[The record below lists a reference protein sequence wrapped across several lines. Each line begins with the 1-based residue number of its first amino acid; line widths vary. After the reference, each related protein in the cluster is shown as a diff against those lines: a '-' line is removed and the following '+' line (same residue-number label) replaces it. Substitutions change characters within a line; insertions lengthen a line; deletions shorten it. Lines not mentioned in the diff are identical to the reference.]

1 MERKELIESANQV
14 EVNKE
19 SYRIHFEPG
28 IHLFWKWGVDVE
40 EKFLSGD
47 LSAHNWVAGS
57 AIARRMREYSP
68 QVLALDTVISDF
80 DPDIVRGE
88 NEKAHVWRWLP
99 ASPRE
104 MSGRE
109 SIYVVMGDPLY
120 QGILR
125 RQVGQESQF
134 ADELARL
141 ENSAIEDYVLK
152 LIREEAATYVSTAAL
167 ISGAIVL
174 AQLRSRRGSQGDGER
189 RGMSRRKFLAL
200 AGGIPLLLVGA
211 RLSTPMMASI
221 APFERM
227 TDFFQ
232 GVMEVTR
239 YRFSHSNW
247 LDGRTA
253 VLISKTEE
261 AMNILK
267 PPRDASASILMGY
280 PHGYEAPELI
290 RNSQRRAFVTR
301 GYAKEMFVA
310 IDEVVKKV
318 EFDISKQEAHEALI
332 DYLSLMDILKVN
344 DPGITRVDNP
354 LGVIDTTIEHRG
366 HFKSRRIRE
375 SLKDLV

>member
-167 ISGAIVL
+167 ISGFGTTKIKAWI
-174 AQLRSRRGSQGDGER
+174 SR
-189 RGMSRRKFLAL
+189 
-200 AGGIPLLLVGA
+200 
-211 RLSTPMMASI
+211 
-221 APFERM
+221 
-227 TDFFQ
+227 
-232 GVMEVTR
+232 
-239 YRFSHSNW
+239 
-247 LDGRTA
+247 
-253 VLISKTEE
+253 
-261 AMNILK
+261 
-267 PPRDASASILMGY
+267 
-280 PHGYEAPELI
+280 
-290 RNSQRRAFVTR
+290 
-301 GYAKEMFVA
+301 
-310 IDEVVKKV
+310 
-318 EFDISKQEAHEALI
+318 
-332 DYLSLMDILKVN
+332 
-344 DPGITRVDNP
+344 
-354 LGVIDTTIEHRG
+354 
-366 HFKSRRIRE
+366 
-375 SLKDLV
+375 